1 VAAIR
6 LSIVVPSPGQR
17 QRVEQLLDH
26 LDERLG
32 KNPHY
37 VVGGRF
43 EATDGSGEIGRI
55 SVWESEADADHA
67 ATDDDVIA
75 IRSQIH
81 MLVQPGHLE
90 RLYKYVGH
98 GDFHRLA
105 QMVAASTD
113 GH

>member
-1 VAAIR
+1 MAAIR

-26 LDERLG
+26 LDELLG

-105 QMVAASTD
+105 QMVEANKD
-113 GH
+113 GR